1 MKKLKKEIFLLSFT
15 ILIVCFISMITIFFY
30 QDYKQEKDNILG
42 ALKIAY
48 GMTHRIDINRE
59 KPKEPIPKQNS
70 KGLNEKEDNRMIFV
84 DSTIYTVQLDED
96 DTILEVINHSQ
107 NSVGDKKIEELATKI
122 LKEKKV
128 NNKIGFLLVNR
139 YSYRYRKG
147 NSLIILDNKKITN
160 RLRLNLINYVLLF
173 IVGEFIFFYLARF
186 LTKKITK
193 PMEEAFEKQKRFIVD
208 ASHELKT
215 PLSVIMASSEAL
227 EEEPKDK
234 KWLKNIKS
242 ETERMNNL
250 IMHLLDL
257 AATEE
262 GIEEE
267 KTCENLSKIIELS
280 VLTLESVAYEKD
292 VTLDYQ
298 LEEDIKYPLNS
309 NSIKQLVE
317 ILLDNA
323 IKHSES
329 KTKIMIRLETKK
341 EEVIFTV
348 KNKGEAIPKGEE
360 ERIFER
366 FYRVD
371 KARNREENRYG
382 LGLAIAKNIAISH
395 NGEISA
401 KSENGYTTF
410 KVVFKKSS

>member
-1 MKKLKKEIFLLSFT
+1 M
-15 ILIVCFISMITIFFY
+15 
-30 QDYKQEKDNILG
+30 D
-42 ALKIAY
+42 
-48 GMTHRIDINRE
+48 
-59 KPKEPIPKQNS
+59 
-70 KGLNEKEDNRMIFV
+70 
-84 DSTIYTVQLDED
+84 
-96 DTILEVINHSQ
+96 
-107 NSVGDKKIEELATKI
+107 
-122 LKEKKV
+122 
-128 NNKIGFLLVNR
+128 R
-139 YSYRYRKG
+139 YSYHYRKG
-147 NSLIILDNKKITN
+147 NSLIILDNTKVTN
-160 RLRLNLINYVLLF
+160 RLRLTFFHYILAF
-173 IVGEFIFFYLARF
+173 MVGEIFFFYFAIVLM
-186 LTKKITK
+186 KKITK
-193 PMEEAFEKQKRFIVD
+193 PIEETFEKQKRFIVD

-227 EEEPKDK
+227 EEDPKDK

-309 NSIKQLVE
+309 NSMKQLVE

-323 IKHSES
+323 IKHSEV
-329 KTKIMIRLETKK
+329 KTKITIRLETKK
-341 EEVIFTV
+341 EKIIFTA
-348 KNKGEAIPKGEE
+348 KNKGKEIPKGEE
-360 ERIFER
+360 EKIFER

>member
-15 ILIVCFISMITIFFY
+15 ILTVSLISMITIFFY
-30 QDYKQEKDNILG
+30 QDY
-42 ALKIAY
+42 
-48 GMTHRIDINRE
+48 TRE
-59 KPKEPIPKQNS
+59 KHSIFNTLKSADGMLHRMDRNPQNNRKPI
-70 KGLNEKEDNRMIFV
+70 LDEDLDGKRDGRMIFM
-84 DSTIYTVQLDED
+84 DSIIYTILLDD
-96 DTILEVINHSQ
+96 QDTILDIINHSQ
-107 NSVGDKKIEELATKI
+107 NSMDNKKVEALATKI
-122 LKEKKV
+122 LQEKKEKD
-128 NNKIGFLLVNR
+128 KIGFLLVDR
-139 YSYRYRKG
+139 YSYHYRKG
-147 NSLIILDNKKITN
+147 NSLIILDNTKVTN
-160 RLRLNLINYVLLF
+160 RLRLTFFHYILAF
-173 IVGEFIFFYLARF
+173 MVGEIFFFYFAIVLM
-186 LTKKITK
+186 KKITK
-193 PMEEAFEKQKRFIVD
+193 PIEETFEKQKRFIVD

-227 EEEPKDK
+227 EEDPKDK

-309 NSIKQLVE
+309 NSMKQLVE

-323 IKHSES
+323 IKHSEV
-329 KTKIMIRLETKK
+329 KTKITIRLETKK
-341 EEVIFTV
+341 EKIIFTA
-348 KNKGEAIPKGEE
+348 KNKGKEIPKGEE
-360 ERIFER
+360 EKIFER